1 MAVACDLLLRFSWT
15 LTLIPVGEGPF
26 GSPSFQFYLIP
37 VITAAEICRR
47 CMWSFF
53 RIGARFALACW
64 EIFSLL
70 RLVRMG
76 APFEYTRVPPCWP
89 SSAAFWRHSEKER
102 VKQTSQSEFCYFG
115 STFTYIRSWRDFF
128 DRHID
133 GLSQSAVAVA
143 LVYCIQRNQV
153 EGVNSVI
160 VEINKWEKDTNNNT
174 L

>member
-1 MAVACDLLLRFSWT
+1 
-15 LTLIPVGEGPF
+15 
-26 GSPSFQFYLIP
+26 
-37 VITAAEICRR
+37 
-47 CMWSFF
+47 
-53 RIGARFALACW
+53 
-64 EIFSLL
+64 
-70 RLVRMG
+70 MG